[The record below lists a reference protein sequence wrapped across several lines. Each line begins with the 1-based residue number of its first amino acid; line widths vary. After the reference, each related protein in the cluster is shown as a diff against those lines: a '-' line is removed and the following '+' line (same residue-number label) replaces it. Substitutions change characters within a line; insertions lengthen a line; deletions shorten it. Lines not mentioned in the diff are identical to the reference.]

1 MSSSSSSSASTD
13 PATLE
18 PILPNPPKPLY
29 PDVPWWAVL
38 ITAFVFSFLAVVAT
52 VVIMNSGA
60 KLPAGAPV
68 PPSIGALAVDTLVYM
83 PHIILLFGVLA
94 DMFTYDGVWSIPSL
108 IGILSIFLN
117 FVFQYFWVGI
127 NELGNS
133 VAGVLGKGSGN
144 SAAAAVTAAAAK
156 TAAATSVPKPP
167 GRTGPAAFTRS
178 QVAGGKFS
186 EQYDGCS
193 VQGFESLATEYAPQ
207 TLVITATVFSYY
219 CFDLVQNRGWV
230 NSIAAVA
237 AFALTYIGQVAIIA
251 TTTATG
257 CTVPGKPAVGGL
269 SQAVRA
275 LFEGMLFGGTSYG
288 IVKTYYPTRLPSST
302 VSPFPRKA
310 ASDLTMGADGKM
322 RDADGYPYIVL
333 PNGQAVPDL
342 GDRQSRAAFGAMAGT
357 NLGTGIPATA
367 GCSAA
372 TGGAT
377 LADRLA
383 QINSLSTS

>member
-1 MSSSSSSSASTD
+1 MSSQNEAQ
-13 PATLE
+13 LQ
-18 PILPNPPKPLY
+18 LPSPPKPLY

-38 ITAFVFSFLAVVAT
+38 VTAFVFSFLAVVAT
-52 VVIMNSGA
+52 VVVMRSGVSPSGVA
-60 KLPAGAPV
+60 IPS
-68 PPSIGALAVDTLVYM
+68 SIGSLAVDTLVYM

-117 FVFQYFWVGI
+117 FVFQYFWIGI
-127 NELGNS
+127 NELGTS
-133 VAGVLGKGSGN
+133 VAGVLGKGASGT
-144 SAAAAVTAAAAK
+144 SGTSGTPAATPPAK
-156 TAAATSVPKPP
+156 TTTPLSSAGILGT
-167 GRTGPAAFTRS
+167 RTNAQKRG
-178 QVAGGKFS
+178 GGKFS

-193 VQGFESLATEYAPQ
+193 VQGFEMLATEYAPQ
-207 TLVITATVFSYY
+207 TLVVTATVFSYY
-219 CFDLVQNRGWV
+219 CFDLVQNRGWI
-230 NSIAAVA
+230 NSIAAIA

-251 TTTATG
+251 TTTTNG
-257 CTVPGKPAVGGL
+257 CTVPNKVPIGGM
-269 SQAVRA
+269 SQAIRA

-333 PNGQAVPDL
+333 PNGTAVPDL
-342 GDRQSRAAFGAMAGT
+342 GDRQSRAAFGSMAAT
-357 NLGTGIPATA
+357 NLGTGVPATA
-367 GCSAA
+367 GCAAAA

-377 LADRLA
+377 LAERLA

>member
-1 MSSSSSSSASTD
+1 MSSSSSSSASTE
-13 PATLE
+13 PATQE

-52 VVIMNSGA
+52 VVVMRSGVG
-60 KLPAGAPV
+60 KDGV
-68 PPSIGALAVDTLVYM
+68 PIPSSVGSLAVDTLVYM

-108 IGILSIFLN
+108 IGVLSIFVN
-117 FVFQYFWVGI
+117 AVFSYFWIGI
-127 NELGNS
+127 NEIVEK
-133 VAGVLGKGSGN
+133 VAGVAAKGPP
-144 SAAAAVTAAAAK
+144 ATPAAVTAA
-156 TAAATSVPKPP
+156 TTSKLG
-167 GRTGPAAFTRS
+167 GRRG
-178 QVAGGKFS
+178 GGKFS

-193 VQGFESLATEYAPQ
+193 VQGFEGLATEYAPQ
-207 TLVITATVFSYY
+207 TLVVTATVFSYY
-219 CFDLVQNRGWV
+219 CFDLIQNRGLI
-230 NSIAAVA
+230 NSIAALTGFV
-237 AFALTYIGQVAIIA
+237 LTYIGQVAIIA
-251 TTTATG
+251 TTTADG
-257 CTVPGKPAVGGL
+257 CTVPKKTPVGGM
-269 SQAVRA
+269 SQAIRA
-275 LFEGMLFGGTSYG
+275 LFEGLVIGGTSYG

-302 VSPFPRKA
+302 VSPFPRRS

-342 GDRQSRAAFGAMAGT
+342 GDRQSRAAFGNVAAT

-367 GCSAA
+367 ACAA
-372 TGGAT
+372 TTGGAT
-377 LADRLA
+377 LAERLA